1 MSISKEFMMQN
12 QQHRQCEF
20 KHNFT
25 TMVVHLISENL
36 IVYLPV
42 DLNKDL
48 FLCILYDKCI
58 FL

>member
-1 MSISKEFMMQN
+1 MMQN

-25 TMVVHLISENL
+25 AMVVHLISENL

-48 FLCILYDKCI
+48 FLCILYEKCI